1 MTFFVALLALLLG
14 LVVGFVIGCTLTTVT
29 AIEDKN
35 FRNYLNAEGSEY
47 DNPFGINE

>member
-14 LVVGFVIGCTLTTVT
+14 LVVGFLIGCGATTVV
-29 AIEDKN
+29 AVEDKN

-47 DNPFGINE
+47 NNPFGINE